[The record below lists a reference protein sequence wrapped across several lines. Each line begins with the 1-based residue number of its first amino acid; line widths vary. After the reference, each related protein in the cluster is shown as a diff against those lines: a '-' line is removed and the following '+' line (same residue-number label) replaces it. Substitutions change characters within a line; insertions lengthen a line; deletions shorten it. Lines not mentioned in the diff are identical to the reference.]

1 MHIKNSILKVLR
13 FFYTDTSNIRLLI
26 FWNSLFVAF
35 FLLPLGIN
43 IPTPFFIVAMLLG
56 IINIFYT
63 KKKISKENRIILA
76 FPVYFIA
83 LCLSLTYTIQ
93 FQEGVDLIIR
103 SLSLFFFPIIF
114 LYVKEDAATV
124 KRLFDFLLVG
134 ILLSFFINLS
144 FGLSSCYEVVTS
156 KVIIG
161 NDFEET
167 ISTFLYGLRLGG
179 EYLIGT
185 EFSKMVNPNY
195 ISLYILLVLSY
206 YLKNRVTTK
215 LQAFVLVILF
225 LYLFLLA
232 SRAAYLILFFMCLI
246 LVWGIKENSK
256 RYIMTIM
263 MLLGTMLFINNSRVF
278 NSYKEYR
285 KPVGEEVSN
294 TTIEKTRLLTWY
306 ATWQLIKESPF
317 LGYGAGDANTVLIE
331 KYKELNYIKNY
342 HNRYNA
348 HNQFLQTYLQ
358 SGLLGFGILLYIF
371 VMLGVRLQRS
381 KNEFLVFVVLT
392 ISVLFESMLVRFNGI
407 VFLSII
413 IPLLLKERSILSSR
427 IIRNT

>member
-1 MHIKNSILKVLR
+1 MILKTSISNLLK
-13 FFYTDTSNIRLLI
+13 FFYTDSSNISLLI

-43 IPTPFFIVAMLLG
+43 IPTPFFITAMILG
-56 IINIFYT
+56 VINIFKSKT
-63 KKKISKENRIILA
+63 RISKENRVLLA
-76 FPVYFIA
+76 FPLYFIV
-83 LCLSLTYTIQ
+83 LCISLIYTDH
-93 FQEGVDLIIR
+93 FQEGLDLTIR
-103 SLSLFFFPIIF
+103 SASLFFFPLIF

-134 ILLSFFINLS
+134 IVISFFINLF
-144 FGLSSCYEVVTS
+144 FGLYSCYEVISS
-156 KVIIG
+156 KTIIG
-161 NDFEET
+161 NDIEET
-167 ISTFLYGLRLGG
+167 ISTFLYALKQGG

-206 YLKNRVTTK
+206 YLKNKMTTK
-215 LQAFVLVILF
+215 LQTFIFIILF

-232 SRAAYLILFFMCLI
+232 SRAAYLILFIMCLI
-246 LVWGIKENSK
+246 LIFNIKDNSK
-256 RYIMTIM
+256 KYTMVIML
-263 MLLGTMLFINNSRVF
+263 LLGTALFISNSRVF
-278 NSYKEYR
+278 NSYKEYK
-285 KPVGEEVSN
+285 KPTSEEVSS

-306 ATWQLIKESPF
+306 SAWQLIKQSP
-317 LGYGAGDANTVLIE
+317 LIGYGVGDANEVLIE
-331 KYKELNYIKNY
+331 KYKELNYIRNY
-342 HNRYNA
+342 RNRYNA

-358 SGLLGFGILLYIF
+358 TGLIGFSILLYIF
-371 VMLGVRLQRS
+371 ILLGIRLQRS
-381 KNEFLVFVVLT
+381 KNEFLVFIVLT
-392 ISVLFESMLVRFNGI
+392 ISILFESMLVRFNGI

>member
-1 MHIKNSILKVLR
+1 MILKTSISNLLK
-13 FFYTDTSNIRLLI
+13 FFYTDSSNISLLI

-43 IPTPFFIVAMLLG
+43 IPTPFFITAMILG
-56 IINIFYT
+56 VINIFKSKT
-63 KKKISKENRIILA
+63 RISKENRVLLA
-76 FPVYFIA
+76 FPLYFIV
-83 LCLSLTYTIQ
+83 LCISLIYTDH
-93 FQEGVDLIIR
+93 FQEGLDLTIR
-103 SLSLFFFPIIF
+103 SASLFFFPLIF

-134 ILLSFFINLS
+134 IVISFFINLF
-144 FGLSSCYEVVTS
+144 FGLYSCYEVISS
-156 KVIIG
+156 KTIIG
-161 NDFEET
+161 NDIEET
-167 ISTFLYGLRLGG
+167 ISTFLYALKQGG

-206 YLKNRVTTK
+206 YLKNKMTTK
-215 LQAFVLVILF
+215 LQTFIFIILF

-232 SRAAYLILFFMCLI
+232 SRAAYFILFIMCLI
-246 LVWGIKENSK
+246 LIFNIKDNSK
-256 RYIMTIM
+256 KYTMVIML
-263 MLLGTMLFINNSRVF
+263 LLGTALFISNSRVF
-278 NSYKEYR
+278 NSYKEYK
-285 KPVGEEVSN
+285 KPTSEEVSS

-306 ATWQLIKESPF
+306 SAWQLIKQSP
-317 LGYGAGDANTVLIE
+317 LIGYGVGDANEVLIE
-331 KYKELNYIKNY
+331 KYKELNYIRNY
-342 HNRYNA
+342 RNRYNA

-358 SGLLGFGILLYIF
+358 TGLIGFSILLYIF
-371 VMLGVRLQRS
+371 ILLGIRLQRS
-381 KNEFLVFVVLT
+381 KNEFLVFIVLT
-392 ISVLFESMLVRFNGI
+392 ISILFESMLVRFNGI

>member
-1 MHIKNSILKVLR
+1 MILKTSISNLLK
-13 FFYTDTSNIRLLI
+13 FFYTDSSNISLLI

-43 IPTPFFIVAMLLG
+43 IPTPFFITAMILG
-56 IINIFYT
+56 VINIFKSKT
-63 KKKISKENRIILA
+63 RVSKENRVLLA
-76 FPVYFIA
+76 FPLYFIV
-83 LCLSLTYTIQ
+83 LCISLIYTDH
-93 FQEGVDLIIR
+93 FQEGLDLTIR
-103 SLSLFFFPIIF
+103 SASLFFFPLIF

-134 ILLSFFINLS
+134 IVISFFINLF
-144 FGLSSCYEVVTS
+144 FGLYSCYEVISS
-156 KVIIG
+156 KTIIG
-161 NDFEET
+161 NDIEET
-167 ISTFLYGLRLGG
+167 ISTFLYALKQGG

-206 YLKNRVTTK
+206 YLKNKMTTK
-215 LQAFVLVILF
+215 LQTFIFIILF

-232 SRAAYLILFFMCLI
+232 SRAAYLILFIMCLI
-246 LVWGIKENSK
+246 LIFNIKDNSK
-256 RYIMTIM
+256 KYTMVIML
-263 MLLGTMLFINNSRVF
+263 LLGTALFISNSRVF
-278 NSYKEYR
+278 NSYKEYK
-285 KPVGEEVSN
+285 KPTSEEVSS

-306 ATWQLIKESPF
+306 SAWQLIKQSP
-317 LGYGAGDANTVLIE
+317 LIGYGVGDANEVLIE
-331 KYKELNYIKNY
+331 KYKELNYIRNY
-342 HNRYNA
+342 RNRYNA

-358 SGLLGFGILLYIF
+358 TGLIGFSILLYIF
-371 VMLGVRLQRS
+371 ILLGIRLQRS
-381 KNEFLVFVVLT
+381 KNEFLVFIVLT
-392 ISVLFESMLVRFNGI
+392 ISILFESMLVRFNGI